1 MDSYSYMI
9 YVGYVWL
16 CINIYIYIYISIW
29 IYDGYK
35 FLVG

>member
-16 CINIYIYIYISIW
+16 CINIYIYLY
-29 IYDGYK
+29 G
-35 FLVG
+35 FMMVTNF